1 MVHTY
6 RLTIVTDQ
14 PLVDGHVLRDAIGDV
29 IYGGEVTDITEVKPT
44 VVAEELDH
52 QPPVSRVWW
61 EE

>member
-6 RLTIVTDQ
+6 RLTVVTEQ
-14 PLVDGHVLRDAIGDV
+14 PLVDSTLLRDQIGDV

-44 VVAEELDH
+44 VAAEELDH